1 MIVYDI
7 ALKLIGFLD
16 FHLQVLKIKTKLKKL
31 IKTQIFMTD
40 LIKNKW
46 KN

>member
-16 FHLQVLKIKTKLKKL
+16 FHLQVLKTKLKKL